1 MKKIIPCLLL
11 PLLWL
16 SACVSPKQLRK
27 ENVYF
32 NEGLD
37 SAQLATY
44 LLVEPVIQRGDVL
57 QIQISTRSAA
67 TNQLFSQNFAPS
79 ASGGGV
85 SGGAPAAAAGGA
97 SSPVSS
103 GYLVDI
109 TTGDVQLP
117 LLGAIH
123 ADGMTKKQLQE
134 EIIRRSRQFVNE
146 DPIVNIRYL
155 NFRVTFLGNVG
166 QPGTVIFD
174 SERVSFLQAL
184 GQVGGIEPGG
194 DLKRILL
201 FREQNGKRSM
211 HIIDLTNG
219 DFFNSPNYY
228 LKQNDVVYVS
238 PTERFLVSMDQSS
251 MKQLQYLNIVFGL
264 ANVIFILFTL
274 FR

>member
-1 MKKIIPCLLL
+1 MLAGLA
-11 PLLWL
+11 
-16 SACVSPKQLRK
+16 SCVSPRQLRK

-37 SAQLATY
+37 SAKLATY
-44 LLVEPVIQRGDVL
+44 QLVEPVIQRGDVL

-67 TNQLFSQNFAPS
+67 TNQLFSQNYAPS
-79 ASGGGV
+79 ATGGNTG
-85 SGGAPAAAAGGA
+85 AAAAA
-97 SSPVSS
+97 STSTASS

-109 TTGDVQLP
+109 TTGDIQLP

-123 ADGMTKKQLQE
+123 ADGMTKKQLEE
-134 EIIRRSRQFVNE
+134 EIIRRSRQYVNE

-155 NFRVTFLGNVG
+155 NFRVTFLGSVG
-166 QPGTVIFD
+166 SPGTKTFD

-184 GQVGGIEPGG
+184 GEVGGIAPGG

-238 PTERFLVSMDQSS
+238 PTNRQLVASDQSAFRTF
-251 MKQLQYLNIVFGL
+251 QYLNIGFAVVNLLFI
-264 ANVIFILFTL
+264 IFNL